1 MDDTEAMDDES
12 SDSLELSRSKRNERI
27 EKLGFRPQKE
37 LFCNKFLPYADRLDD
52 ESQAMLETIKNN
64 LGKAAAMREI
74 TPGVSIYVSRLMK

>member
-1 MDDTEAMDDES
+1 MDDES
-12 SDSLELSRSKRNERI
+12 SDSLELSRAKRNERI

-52 ESQAMLETIKNN
+52 ESQAMLENIKNN
-64 LGKAAAMREI
+64 LGKAVAMREI